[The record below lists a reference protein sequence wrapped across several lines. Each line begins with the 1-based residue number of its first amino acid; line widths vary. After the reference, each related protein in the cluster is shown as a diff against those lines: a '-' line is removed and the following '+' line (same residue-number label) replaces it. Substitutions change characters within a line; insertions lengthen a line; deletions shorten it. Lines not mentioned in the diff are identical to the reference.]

1 MSEFLKQSFWN
12 NTIEAYLWAVGILLI
27 GFILLKI
34 FRNIILTKLKK
45 IAAKTPTLIDDLL
58 VKVIE
63 KSLQPL
69 VYFGLFIAALKILNL
84 ADIIQK
90 GINIFSAIFLT
101 FLITKMIISA
111 VNFSLYSYTKKSDE
125 TEKQEKQLRGIK
137 GLINFVVWAL
147 ALIFLLDNLGVK
159 ISTVIA
165 GLGIGGIAV
174 ALAAQAIL
182 GDLFSYFVIFFDR
195 PFEIGD
201 FIVVGDKSG
210 TVENIGIK
218 TTRVKAI
225 GGEQLIFANTDLT
238 NSRIHN
244 YKKMERR
251 RVVFRIGV
259 IYQTSAEKLKSIPSM
274 IKEIISNTPG
284 ANFDRSNLAS
294 FGDFSIYFETVYYV
308 DGSEY
313 NQYMNIHQSISLNIF
328 EKFEKE
334 GIEFAYPTQTLFVN
348 KEKE

>member
-1 MSEFLKQSFWN
+1 LSQ
-12 NTIEAYLWAVGILLI
+12 V
-27 GFILLKI
+27 
-34 FRNIILTKLKK
+34 R
-45 IAAKTPTLIDDLL
+45 
-58 VKVIE
+58 
-63 KSLQPL
+63 
-69 VYFGLFIAALKILNL
+69 
-84 ADIIQK
+84 
-90 GINIFSAIFLT
+90 
-101 FLITKMIISA
+101 
-111 VNFSLYSYTKKSDE
+111 
-125 TEKQEKQLRGIK
+125 
-137 GLINFVVWAL
+137 
-147 ALIFLLDNLGVK
+147 
-159 ISTVIA
+159 
-165 GLGIGGIAV
+165 
-174 ALAAQAIL
+174 
-182 GDLFSYFVIFFDR
+182 SYFVIFFDR

>member
-12 NTIEAYLWAVGILLI
+12 NTVEAYLWAVGILLV

-34 FRNIILTKLKK
+34 FRNIILTKMKK
-45 IAAKTPTLIDDLL
+45 IAAKTPTLIDDIL

-63 KSLQPL
+63 KSLLPL
-69 VYFGLFIAALKILNL
+69 VYFGLIVASLKTLNL
-84 ADIIQK
+84 ADYIQK

-125 TEKQEKQLRGIK
+125 TEKQEKQLKGIK

-182 GDLFSYFVIFFDR
+182 GDLFSYFVIF
-195 PFEIGD
+195 P
-201 FIVVGDKSG
+201 
-210 TVENIGIK
+210 
-218 TTRVKAI
+218 
-225 GGEQLIFANTDLT
+225 DL
-238 NSRIHN
+238 
-244 YKKMERR
+244 
-251 RVVFRIGV
+251 
-259 IYQTSAEKLKSIPSM
+259 
-274 IKEIISNTPG
+274 
-284 ANFDRSNLAS
+284 
-294 FGDFSIYFETVYYV
+294 
-308 DGSEY
+308 
-313 NQYMNIHQSISLNIF
+313 
-328 EKFEKE
+328 
-334 GIEFAYPTQTLFVN
+334 
-348 KEKE
+348 

>member
-27 GFILLKI
+27 GFTLLKI
-34 FRNIILTKLKK
+34 FRNIILSKLKK

-63 KSLQPL
+63 KSLLPL